1 MIDVDI
7 IDRMIALAAVAPFD
21 RLTERELL
29 MVAQHVRPRHFEA
42 GAMLIEQGHVADML
56 YVAIGGSALAGT
68 GAGAERAPALFDAPS
83 LLFTL
88 PAAHDYRAGP
98 DGFDALCLAR
108 PYIFTIARECPD
120 FIVGLIDIEA
130 LAR

>member
-1 MIDVDI
+1 MIGIDI
-7 IDRMIALAAVAPFD
+7 IDRMTALAATPPFD

-29 MVAQHVRPRHFEA
+29 MVAQHVRPRHFGS

-56 YVAIGGSALAGT
+56 YVVIAGSAM
-68 GAGAERAPALFDAPS
+68 AGAERAPALFDAPS

-88 PAAHDYRAGP
+88 PTAHEYRAGAH
-98 DGFDALCLAR
+98 GLDALCLAK
-108 PYIFTIARECPD
+108 PHIFTIARECPD
-120 FIVGLIDIEA
+120 FIVGLMDIET

>member
-7 IDRMIALAAVAPFD
+7 IDRMAALARVAPFD

-29 MVAQHVRPRHFEA
+29 MVAQHVRPRHFEG

-56 YVAIGGSALAGT
+56 YVAVDGSAL
-68 GAGAERAPALFDAPS
+68 AGAERAPALFDAPS

-108 PYIFTIARECPD
+108 PYLFTIARECPD

>member
-7 IDRMIALAAVAPFD
+7 IDRMTALAAVAPFD

-56 YVAIGGSALAGT
+56 YVAVDGSAL
-68 GAGAERAPALFDAPS
+68 AGAERAPALFDAPS

>member
-1 MIDVDI
+1 MINVDV
-7 IDRMIALAAVAPFD
+7 IDRMAALAAVAPFD
-21 RLTERELL
+21 RLTEHELL
-29 MVAQHVRPRHFEA
+29 MVAQHVRPHHFEG

-56 YVAIGGSALAGT
+56 YVVVGGVAM
-68 GAGAERAPALFDAPS
+68 AGAKRAPALFDAPS

-88 PAAHDYRAGP
+88 PVAHDYRAGP
-98 DGFDALCLAR
+98 GGLDALCLAK
-108 PYIFTIARECPD
+108 PHLFTIARECPD

>member
-7 IDRMIALAAVAPFD
+7 IDRMTALAAVAPFD

-56 YVAIGGSALAGT
+56 YVAVDGSAL
-68 GAGAERAPALFDAPS
+68 AGAERAPALFDAPS

-88 PAAHDYRAGP
+88 PAACDYRAGS
-98 DGFDALCLAR
+98 DGLDALCLAK
-108 PYIFTIARECPD
+108 PHLFTIARECPD

-130 LAR
+130 MAR

>member
-1 MIDVDI
+1 MIDAMI
-7 IDRMIALAAVAPFD
+7 IDRMAALAAIAPFD

-29 MVAQHVRPRHFEA
+29 MVAQHARPRYFES
-42 GAMLIEQGHVADML
+42 GTMLIAQGHIADML
-56 YVAIGGSALAGT
+56 YVAVGGWAMAGN
-68 GAGAERAPALFDAPS
+68 ERARALFDAPS

-98 DGFDALCLAR
+98 SGLNALCLAK

-130 LAR
+130 QAQ

>member
-7 IDRMIALAAVAPFD
+7 INRMTALAAVAPFD

-29 MVAQHVRPRHFEA
+29 MVARHVRPRHFEA

-56 YVAIGGSALAGT
+56 YVAVDGSAL
-68 GAGAERAPALFDAPS
+68 AGAERAPALFDAPS

>member
-1 MIDVDI
+1 MIDIDI
-7 IDRMIALAAVAPFD
+7 IDRMAALARVAPFD

-29 MVAQHVRPRHFEA
+29 MVAQHVRPRQFEA
-42 GAMLIEQGHVADML
+42 GAMLIEQGRVADML
-56 YVAIGGSALAGT
+56 YVTVGGSALAG
-68 GAGAERAPALFDAPS
+68 AAHAPALFDAPS

-88 PAAHDYRAGP
+88 PAACDYRAGS
-98 DGFDALCLAR
+98 DGFDALCLAK